1 MFAIVWILCAY
12 RTFLL
17 SAYLLFY
24 NKKKKIIVI
33 TNRLSSCLQI
43 CKQHSIFWVNF
54 TWLIHNKNKR
64 TWWSWYTFK
73 NILRMLDIHVF
84 YFLELWDLFEIQC
97 TCYTFSL
104 SLVPFSFFIYFFLV
118 ENMIYILYPSYLH
131 MLSQY
136 LKFVFTRVFP
146 KI

>member
-24 NKKKKIIVI
+24 NNFFLIIIVI
-33 TNRLSSCLQI
+33 TNRHVFKSVN
-43 CKQHSIFWVNF
+43 SIAFFGVNF
-54 TWLIHNKNKR
+54 TWLIHSKNKR
-64 TWWSWYTFK
+64 AWWSWYTFK

-97 TCYTFSL
+97 TCTRFRSVWFPFLFFRELIMTENTTKVIVYTKHETWQED
-104 SLVPFSFFIYFFLV
+104 Y
-118 ENMIYILYPSYLH
+118 M
-131 MLSQY
+131 
-136 LKFVFTRVFP
+136 
-146 KI
+146 

>member
-24 NKKKKIIVI
+24 NKFFLIIIVI

-43 CKQHSIFWVNF
+43 CKQHSIFGVNF

-97 TCYTFSL
+97 TCTRFCSVWFPFLFFRELIMTENTTKVIVYTKL
-104 SLVPFSFFIYFFLV
+104 ETWQEDY
-118 ENMIYILYPSYLH
+118 M
-131 MLSQY
+131 
-136 LKFVFTRVFP
+136 
-146 KI
+146 